1 MRTLKHDDRFVVRI
15 HPYRIEN
22 QKVFYNFQEA
32 KDFYYQ
38 IDKKGKRVQ
47 LLYQFITPQGQY
59 EEQLWK
65 DNHNPLEGS
74 FKFDAEN
81 FGGDPDGK
89 LAKALERA
97 REKAK
102 EPRKPLKIERL
113 KAESH
118 QDLLREME
126 ILLDDDAFVEHSFP
140 LMIQT
145 QEKRLSTDEKAER
158 IYNLLAWHGNEDAYM
173 NWVRANVI
181 STWQKA
187 EYGKIVGSHGE
198 RCWECGGVTPT
209 LEGGPYDAS
218 ILCDCESFNAEN
230 RPPSYM
236 ADSDAHKL
244 MEASWRI
251 NSFVESGEEYPEW
264 WKSRLS
270 VAASNVDDLADYLDY
285 AMSDDY
291 DAESFGAEGKEYVVG
306 GLEDQID
313 MNGDDLKVKIE
324 ASPYGIGIGA
334 ENLGTSTEGE
344 GLDATPIWI
353 ENQEGDLIVHLWSDI
368 NHEDY
373 THRINM
379 KDAMASKWEGG
390 LNAES
395 FHAQGYYQVYLY
407 YGGEYPNEIR
417 NARTFAEAQSIE
429 NTSGA
434 EFSEIVNPQGN
445 VVDSQ
450 TGEEYPSPAFCAE
463 FNAYHDGVRKSTF
476 EVGEIHPYS
485 SKDEWQRTQGVLK
498 IIKRSPTWLWFHQTQ
513 LLGHDGRQDK
523 GVIRRKIKKTPQGHE
538 YCEVFKEMRPLD
550 PLKVKSQEK
559 ATEFN
564 AKERSIAKKSWDTLN
579 NVETAVGTVGLAHMI
594 GLGAIFGGGLAFLK
608 GRKSNSKTEK

>member
-1 MRTLKHDDRFVVRI
+1 MRTLKHYDRFVVRI

-81 FGGDPDGK
+81 FGGEPDGK

-198 RCWECGGVTPT
+198 R
-209 LEGGPYDAS
+209 
-218 ILCDCESFNAEN
+218 
-230 RPPSYM
+230 
-236 ADSDAHKL
+236 
-244 MEASWRI
+244 
-251 NSFVESGEEYPEW
+251 
-264 WKSRLS
+264 
-270 VAASNVDDLADYLDY
+270 
-285 AMSDDY
+285 
-291 DAESFGAEGKEYVVG
+291 
-306 GLEDQID
+306 
-313 MNGDDLKVKIE
+313 
-324 ASPYGIGIGA
+324 
-334 ENLGTSTEGE
+334 
-344 GLDATPIWI
+344 
-353 ENQEGDLIVHLWSDI
+353 
-368 NHEDY
+368 
-373 THRINM
+373 
-379 KDAMASKWEGG
+379 
-390 LNAES
+390 
-395 FHAQGYYQVYLY
+395 
-407 YGGEYPNEIR
+407 
-417 NARTFAEAQSIE
+417 
-429 NTSGA
+429 
-434 EFSEIVNPQGN
+434 
-445 VVDSQ
+445 
-450 TGEEYPSPAFCAE
+450 
-463 FNAYHDGVRKSTF
+463 
-476 EVGEIHPYS
+476 
-485 SKDEWQRTQGVLK
+485 
-498 IIKRSPTWLWFHQTQ
+498 
-513 LLGHDGRQDK
+513 
-523 GVIRRKIKKTPQGHE
+523 
-538 YCEVFKEMRPLD
+538 
-550 PLKVKSQEK
+550 
-559 ATEFN
+559 
-564 AKERSIAKKSWDTLN
+564 
-579 NVETAVGTVGLAHMI
+579 
-594 GLGAIFGGGLAFLK
+594 
-608 GRKSNSKTEK
+608 